1 MFTSIL
7 LRINLNFIDEIDFL
21 HLNRTFDRNKGIC
34 GTFLGHF
41 SYFGFILKAHIILNS
56 YNVNCNIKMQKNN
69 L

>member
-21 HLNRTFDRNKGIC
+21 HLNRTFDRNKEIY

-41 SYFGFILKAHIILNS
+41 SYFGFILKVHIILNS